1 MRYAGILENDFVNGQ
16 GVCVS
21 FWCQG
26 CPLHCPG
33 CHNPQ
38 TWDFEGGLEAE
49 EDNIIS
55 HILEI
60 LNANGVKRNLSIL
73 GGEPMCKS
81 NADFIQ
87 LLIYWVKIHNP
98 NIKIY
103 LWSGYTLEQLKEK
116 AKEDENIKYILDN
129 INMLAAGPFILAE
142 RDITLPFVGSRN
154 QKVYFKNSKGE
165 FYEKDFRDNT

>member
-16 GVCVS
+16 DVCVS

-38 TWDFEGGLEAE
+38 TWDFKGGLEAA
-49 EDNIIS
+49 EDDIID
-55 HILEI
+55 HILQALKTNDI
-60 LNANGVKRNLSIL
+60 QRNLSIL
-73 GGEPMCKS
+73 GGEPMCEQ
-81 NADFIQ
+81 NIEFID
-87 LLIYWVKIHNP
+87 LLIYWVKKAYP

-103 LWSGYTLEQLKEK
+103 LWSGYTLEQLQTM
-116 AKEDENIKYILDN
+116 AKLNKNIYNVLNN
-129 INMLAAGPFILAE
+129 IDMLAAGPFILAE

-154 QKVYFKNSKGE
+154 QKVYFKNSEGE

>member
-38 TWDFEGGLEAE
+38 TWSFEDGLEAKE
-49 EDNIIS
+49 EDLID
-55 HILEI
+55 HILE
-60 LNANGVKRNLSIL
+60 LLTANDIQRNLSIL
-73 GGEPMCKS
+73 GGEPMCEQ
-81 NADFIQ
+81 NVEFVD
-87 LLIYWVKIHNP
+87 LLIYWVKKIYP

-103 LWSGYTLEQLKEK
+103 LWSGYTLEQLQVM
-116 AKEDENIKYILDN
+116 AKLNKNIYNVLNN
-129 INMLAAGPFILAE
+129 IDMLAAGPFMLAE
-142 RDITLPFVGSRN
+142 RDITLPYVGSRN
-154 QKVYFKNSKGE
+154 QKVYLKNSKGE
-165 FYEKDFRDNT
+165 FYEKDFRDNI

>member
-1 MRYAGILENDFVNGQ
+1 MKYAGILENDFVNGQ

-73 GGEPMCKS
+73 GGEPMCEH

-87 LLIYWVKIHNP
+87 LLIYWVKIRNP
-98 NIKIY
+98 DIKIY
-103 LWSGYTLEQLKEK
+103 LWSGYTLEQLQEK
-116 AKEDENIKYILDN
+116 AKEDKNIKYILDN

-154 QKVYFKNSKGE
+154 QKVYFKNSEGE

>member
-1 MRYAGILENDFVNGQ
+1 MKYAGILENDFVNGQ

-38 TWDFEGGLEAE
+38 TWDFEGGLEAT
-49 EDNIIS
+49 EDDIIG

-73 GGEPMCKS
+73 GGEPMCKH

-87 LLIYWVKIHNP
+87 LLIYWVKIRNP

-103 LWSGYTLEQLKEK
+103 LWSGYTLEQLQEK

-129 INMLAAGPFILAE
+129 IDMLAAGPFILAE